1 MCAGVVERVTRRRL
15 AEATPRVIKASCNGT
30 ECNLNS
36 KHQVKR
42 SARRQPHPPIEKCET
57 KCDPDVVDRT
67 MHFDVIQSN
76 IGTSPMG
83 LCRPHTLQV
92 LCISCTLRGSPST
105 ALTPHPV
112 LVHLLST
119 NKTICFSKEQQ
130 KPVTGP
136 CVIHACV
143 YINTGAPDT
152 LT

>member
-15 AEATPRVIKASCNGT
+15 AEAPPRVIKASCNGT

-67 MHFDVIQSN
+67 MQFDVVQSRCDSKQHLDVTD
-76 IGTSPMG
+76 GA
-83 LCRPHTLQV
+83 LRPHTLQI

-112 LVHLLST
+112 PVHLLST
-119 NKTICFSKEQQ
+119 NKTICF
-130 KPVTGP
+130 
-136 CVIHACV
+136 
-143 YINTGAPDT
+143 
-152 LT
+152 LTNKTVCFRKQIVLLP